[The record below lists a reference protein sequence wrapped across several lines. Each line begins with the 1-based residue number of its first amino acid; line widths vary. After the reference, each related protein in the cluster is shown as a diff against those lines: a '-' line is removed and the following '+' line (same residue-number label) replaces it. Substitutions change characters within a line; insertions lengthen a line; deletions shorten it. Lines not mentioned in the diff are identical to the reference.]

1 MSDVEFYE
9 ENTGRSSN
17 LRKNNQVRQSGGILL
32 FFQKIGLAKSENA
45 ANTIAI
51 IFTLIFFTAAILIYV
66 FLS

>member
-17 LRKNNQVRQSGGILL
+17 LRRNNQIRQSGGILL

>member
-17 LRKNNQVRQSGGILL
+17 LRRNNQVRQSGGILL